1 MSEAVNA
8 KSSQEMSY
16 VRDLAY
22 YCVMAMGYRPSIQ
35 YGFIRSRQLEE
46 TFPGDKETGV
56 WPITS
61 HRISYG
67 WGDPPEEYWP
77 YPKPDAAWP
86 GPERAG
92 IDAIAK
98 KYRIAPPYR
107 RVRDIPACIQ
117 IIRSGRPV
125 TASLDITDKWANPPE
140 GRIPAPS
147 PQDIKL
153 PTSHHVTLVNYD
165 PASDEFKFHN
175 SWGLWGDNGYGYIK
189 SGILAAT
196 WWEGWTIV
204 SSLPVN
210 SEPRGVFPHPR
221 AWEFDEV
228 DGSKLHWLE
237 LVNEADDR
245 IAWVSA
251 VQSTRSFEVEE
262 LFVRPPFRRSG
273 HGKNL
278 FRTMH
283 AMAESKGL
291 LFRMWVSFADT
302 SPQNLEII
310 DRLARPFG
318 LSIRPS
324 GKRWARFVLAPVW
337 SRSESAQTFE
347 YPEKPPSVPNQLVQL
362 ASDLA
367 IGVAGG
373 LVSNFLYEA
382 VKSWLKPNSGKKIR
396 ATLGDAELET
406 SEIAPA
412 EFRKLFKDLQKAKS
426 ESEIRSAILQNG
438 ISVTIVDAREK
449 KTGE

>member
-1 MSEAVNA
+1 
-8 KSSQEMSY
+8 
-16 VRDLAY
+16 
-22 YCVMAMGYRPSIQ
+22 MATVYQPSIQ
-35 YGFIRSRQLEE
+35 YGFIRSRQLEG

-77 YPKPDAAWP
+77 YPKPDAEWP
-86 GPERAG
+86 EPEPAG

-107 RVRDIPACIQ
+107 RVRDIRACIQ

-153 PTSHHVTLVNYD
+153 PTSHHVALVGYN

-175 SWGLWGDNGYGYIK
+175 SWRAWGDNGYGYI
-189 SGILAAT
+189 SSEILAAT
-196 WWEGWTIV
+196 WWEGWTGV
-204 SSLPVN
+204 NGFPVN
-210 SEPRGVFPHPR
+210 SPPRGVIPYPR
-221 AWEFDEV
+221 AWQFDEA
-228 DGSKLHWLE
+228 DGSTFHWLE
-237 LVNEADDR
+237 LVNEANDR
-245 IAWVSA
+245 IAWASA
-251 VQSTRSFEVEE
+251 VQFAESFEIEE

-278 FRTMH
+278 FRRIH
-283 AMAESKGL
+283 SMAESKGL
-291 LFRMWVSFADT
+291 PFRTWVSFADT
-302 SPQNLEII
+302 APQNLEII
-310 DRLARPFG
+310 ERLARPLG

-324 GKRWARFVLAPVW
+324 GTRWARFVFAPVW
-337 SRSESAQTFE
+337 SRSGPVQTFE
-347 YPEKPPSVPNQLVQL
+347 YPEKPPSVPNQLVQV
-362 ASDLA
+362 ASEFA

-373 LVSNFLYEA
+373 LVSNFLYDA
-382 VKSWLKPNSGKKIR
+382 VKSWLKPDSGKKIR
-396 ATLGDAELET
+396 VRLGDAELET
-406 SEIAPA
+406 SEISPA

-438 ISVTIVDAREK
+438 ISVTVVDPREK
-449 KTGE
+449 KIGE